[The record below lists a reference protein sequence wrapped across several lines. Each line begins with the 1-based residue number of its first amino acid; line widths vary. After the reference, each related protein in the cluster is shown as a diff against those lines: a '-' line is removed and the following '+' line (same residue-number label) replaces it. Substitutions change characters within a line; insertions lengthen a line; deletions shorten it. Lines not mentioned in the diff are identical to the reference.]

1 MASPRAS
8 TFRFTVD
15 PSAIIDAANALDAAV
30 GATPEAIRKILN
42 DKTQK
47 FMIDSRRGMLRQ
59 IALTEGYVSSKM
71 HFEPAKAND
80 GNMVAS
86 ITTAGSL
93 VVLGHYSPEV
103 VYRPAVRPKRAKGDP
118 KRGVPAGMTAS
129 GVRVTVK
136 PSAPKQIG
144 GFTMTLKRGTDQG
157 DTVGVFTREGK
168 RLKHHY
174 GIAPYSL
181 FRYQVEE
188 NKGAFLDELAVSAI
202 TAIVD
207 RYGREIAP

>member
-1 MASPRAS
+1 MARAS
-8 TFRFTVD
+8 TFTFSVD

-30 GATPEAIRKILN
+30 GATPEALRKILN

-71 HFEPAKAND
+71 HFEPAKASD
-80 GNMVAS
+80 ATLIAS
-86 ITTAGSL
+86 
-93 VVLGHYSPEV
+93 
-103 VYRPAVRPKRAKGDP
+103 
-118 KRGVPAGMTAS
+118 GMTAS

-157 DTVGVFTREGK
+157 DTIGVFTREGK